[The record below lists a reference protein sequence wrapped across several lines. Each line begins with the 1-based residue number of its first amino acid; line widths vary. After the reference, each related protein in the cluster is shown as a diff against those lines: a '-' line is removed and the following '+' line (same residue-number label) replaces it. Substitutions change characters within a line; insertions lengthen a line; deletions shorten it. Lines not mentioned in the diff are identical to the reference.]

1 MSKAASGIAMITRI
15 HHGHSHG
22 GTTTA
27 ATIANPQMIERAIPN
42 PYSSCGE
49 WAFVHQ
55 QPP

>member
-1 MSKAASGIAMITRI
+1 
-15 HHGHSHG
+15 
-22 GTTTA
+22 
-27 ATIANPQMIERAIPN
+27 MIERAIPN